1 MRKFVNIPNLLTL
14 ARLVVAPFVIWAIMQ
29 QKHRLALVL
38 FAAAALTD
46 GIDGALARRYR
57 QITTMGAFL
66 DPIADKILLSGV
78 FVSLALIGS
87 VPWWLVAVI
96 FGRDVFLLVVSAGAL
111 LFTKFRQFR
120 PSVWGKAS
128 TLVQI
133 ACATAWMAQNA
144 VDSRPLHAF
153 AEALIWPTAAA
164 TIWSGVHYGWRGLR
178 FSRTH

>member
-1 MRKFVNIPNLLTL
+1 MRKFANIPNLLTL
-14 ARLVVAPFVIWAIMQ
+14 ARLVVAPLVIWAIIEE
-29 QKHRLALVL
+29 KHRLALAL

-57 QITTMGAFL
+57 QITKVGAYL

-78 FVSLALIGS
+78 FVSLALVGS

-96 FGRDVFLLVVSAGAL
+96 FGRDIFLLVVSAGAL
-111 LFTKFRQFR
+111 LFTKFREFR

-128 TLVQI
+128 TLMQI

-178 FSRTH
+178 FARTH